1 VSERA
6 RVPSGAEAI
15 RDAFDAYQNAFGAIT
30 RRAPW
35 RFGERDWR
43 GSHADA
49 VERLDLY
56 RDVVD
61 LALKW
66 IHTYLADHVEHR
78 PRWSR
83 LKTSYSQLIAGRGD
97 RELAETFFNSITR
110 RVFSG
115 AGVDRSTEFVD
126 SDFATAPP
134 TGTEPLLRTFL
145 PRGTATDL
153 ILDILMSF
161 SFGAPHADL
170 AADTRGAGE
179 RLDAALAL
187 HGGLAAVQQVE
198 VASAVFYRGKGA
210 YLAGRIQL
218 RNVNRGSLPLILCLL
233 HEPEGIVLDAVLLD
247 EDSASIVFGFT
258 HSYFHVVADHPY
270 SLVHFLKSIMPQ
282 KRIAEL
288 YIALGYNK
296 HGKTELYRE
305 LRRHLLVTR
314 EPFVIAPG
322 TRGLVMVTF
331 TLPGFDIV
339 FKVIRDRFAAP
350 KATTRQRV
358 MGKYQLVFKHDRAGR
373 LVDAQEFEHLEF
385 DRRRFA
391 PELLA
396 ELAAAAAGTVQV
408 DSNRVVIRHLYTE
421 RRLVPLDV
429 FLREAASEPA
439 REAVLDYG
447 QALRDLAATNIFPG
461 DILLKNFGVT
471 RHGRV
476 VFYDYDELALLSDCN
491 FRELPT
497 PDGIEEE
504 AQSEPWF
511 YVADNDLFPEEF
523 LTFVEF
529 TPEARAQFLAAHRDL
544 TQARFWQGMQDRLRA
559 GDIPDIFPYRAH
571 HRLRNAG

>member
-1 VSERA
+1 M
-6 RVPSGAEAI
+6 PSGAEAI
-15 RDAFDAYQNAFGAIT
+15 RDAFDAYQNAFRAIT
-30 RRAPW
+30 RHAPW
-35 RFGERDWR
+35 RFVERDWR
-43 GSHADA
+43 GGQADA

-56 RDVVD
+56 REVVD

-66 IHTYLADHVEHR
+66 VHTYLADHVEHR

-83 LKTSYSQLIAGRGD
+83 LKAAYSQLISGRGD

-110 RVFSG
+110 RVFSS

-126 SDFATAPP
+126 SDFEAPPP
-134 TGTEPLLRTFL
+134 TGREPLLLTFL
-145 PRGTATDL
+145 PHGTPTDL
-153 ILDILMSF
+153 ILEILRAF
-161 SFGAPHADL
+161 TFRAAYADL
-170 AADTRGAGE
+170 GADAAAAGQRLE
-179 RLDAALAL
+179 RALAL
-187 HGGLAAVQQVE
+187 HGGLGAVEAVE
-198 VASAVFYRGKGA
+198 VATTVLYRGKGA
-210 YLAGRIQL
+210 YLAGRIRL
-218 RNVNRGSLPLILCLL
+218 RNANRSSLPLILCLL
-233 HEPEGIVLDAVLLD
+233 HEAEGVVLDAILTD

-258 HSYFHVVADHPY
+258 HSYFHVVVDRPY
-270 SLVHFLKSIMPQ
+270 ALVHFLKSIMPQ

-305 LRRHLLVTR
+305 LRRHLLATR

-322 TRGLVMVTF
+322 ARGLVMVTF

-350 KATTRQRV
+350 KTTTRQRV

-396 ELAAAAAGTVQV
+396 ELTTAAAGTVRV
-408 DSNRVVIRHLYTE
+408 DGHRVVIRHLYTE

-429 FLREAASEPA
+429 FLREAAPEPA

-491 FRELPT
+491 FRELPSPT
-497 PDGIEEE
+497 GIEEE
-504 AQSEPWF
+504 AQAEPWF
-511 YVADNDLFPEEF
+511 YVAENDLFPEEF

-529 TPEARAQFLAAHRDL
+529 PPAARAQFLAAHAEL
-544 TQARFWQGMQDRLRA
+544 TQARFWQRMQDRLRA
-559 GDIPDIFPYRAH
+559 GDIPDIFPYRDH
-571 HRLRNAG
+571 HRLRDGR